1 MSGSLFASWARVRDP
16 INYAV
21 QLAKYF
27 NCSIPTDLTNDHN
40 QVNLDSAD
48 IFCNIHSGSD
58 NYFSSP
64 SLLPTFLLPDLLATH
79 FCTDWLSRLGLSARE
94 AIE

>member
-40 QVNLDSAD
+40 QVNLDSAF
-48 IFCNIHSGSD
+48 IFCKIHSVVFIIIFAPLP
-58 NYFSSP
+58 YPPFSS
-64 SLLPTFLLPDLLATH
+64 SQIFFL
-79 FCTDWLSRLGLSARE
+79 
-94 AIE
+94 